1 MRLVKLAIAAA
12 ATTSMAFGPT
22 AAKAASCQP
31 GAPGCVLPLP
41 GPQPTPPVVDTAP
54 PVVDA
59 GVPLEEEG
67 GGIGILPFIIGLAA
81 LAAIAAFLLLEDDEE
96 EVLTP

>member
-1 MRLVKLAIAAA
+1 MRLVKMAIVVA

-41 GPQPTPPVVDTAP
+41 GPATQAPMDTAP

-59 GVPLEEEG
+59 GIPLEEG
-67 GGIGILPFIIGLAA
+67 GGGIGALPFIIGLAA
-81 LAAIAAFLLLEDDEE
+81 LAAIAAFLLLDDEE
-96 EVLTP
+96 DVLTP

>member
-12 ATTSMAFGPT
+12 ATTSLVIGPT
-22 AAKAASCQP
+22 AAKAAACQP

-41 GPQPTPPVVDTAP
+41 GPAPLPTVDTAP

-59 GVPLEEEG
+59 GVPVEEVG
-67 GGIGILPFIIGLAA
+67 GGFNALPFIIGLVA
-81 LAAIAAFLLLEDDEE
+81 LAAIAAFLLLDEDEE
-96 EVLTP
+96 EEGLTP